1 MLRHVRRLTLV
12 MSLSL
17 FRAVGERYLCGAADG
32 YAGGGGGGGGEVW
45 WRGGSVVGIMWSDGH
60 KDAGI
65 TVYVVITDKAVVA

>member
-32 YAGGGGGGGGEVW
+32 YAGGGGGGEVQW
-45 WRGGSVVGIMWSDGH
+45 WGVCGATGIRML
-60 KDAGI
+60 
-65 TVYVVITDKAVVA
+65 VLLYML

>member
-32 YAGGGGGGGGEVW
+32 YAGGGGGEVW
-45 WRGGSVVGIMWSDGH
+45 WRRGSVVGSMWSDGH